1 MAVVLHVTAEEGS
14 RLWHGFSGQGASVF
28 SRGDRVE
35 TRTLLCR
42 SVEGQILSV
51 SDIEML
57 RQLSHASGVQA
68 FIKRK
73 TKDRYDHHVT
83 MLRRHFIPEKY

>member
-1 MAVVLHVTAEEGS
+1 MRTISTYRKSG
-14 RLWHGFSGQGASVF
+14 RLF
-28 SRGDRVE
+28 
-35 TRTLLCR
+35 
-42 SVEGQILSV
+42 ILR
-51 SDIEML
+51 EMGML

>member
-1 MAVVLHVTAEEGS
+1 M
-14 RLWHGFSGQGASVF
+14 
-28 SRGDRVE
+28 
-35 TRTLLCR
+35 
-42 SVEGQILSV
+42 
-51 SDIEML
+51 SDMGML